1 MAVFQQE
8 TRVAVWR
15 NNIPVTGLSN
25 VPVRIRPMSYK
36 MATELGGG
44 SPYDSYSISAMVGTP
59 DIQRKDLLVDAV
71 NIDPVTNTNMVYR
84 VFGIPHVLDTSYVR
98 LAAEKA
104 VGVQN
109 VGLASPSR

>member
-15 NNIPVTGLSN
+15 NNIPVAGMSN
-25 VPVRIRPMSYK
+25 VPVRIRYMSYK
-36 MATELGGG
+36 EAEALGG
-44 SPYDSYSISAMVGTP
+44 SAPYDSFSISTMQGVV
-59 DIQRKDLLVDAV
+59 DIQRKDLLVDQV
-71 NIDPVTNTNMVYR
+71 NLDPITNMNMVFR

-104 VGVQN
+104 AGIQN

>member
-15 NNIPVTGLSN
+15 NNIPVAGLSN

-36 MATELGGG
+36 EASELGG
-44 SPYDSYSISAMVGTP
+44 SNPSDSFSISTMVGTP
-59 DIQRKDLLVDAV
+59 DIQRRDLLVDQV
-71 NIDPVTNTNMVYR
+71 NIDPTTSSPKVYR
-84 VFGIPHVLDTSYVR
+84 VFGIPHVLDSSYVR
-98 LAAEKA
+98 LQAETP
-104 VGVQN
+104 VGTQN